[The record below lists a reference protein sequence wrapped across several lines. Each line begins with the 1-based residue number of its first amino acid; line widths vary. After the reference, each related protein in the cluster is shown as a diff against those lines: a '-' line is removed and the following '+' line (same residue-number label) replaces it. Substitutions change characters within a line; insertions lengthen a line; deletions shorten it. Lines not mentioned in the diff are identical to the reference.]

1 MAYLKWLFR
10 GLCVLLSL
18 CATIWPI
25 YLFNLN
31 EDALEVEL
39 KDLHSSKDTI
49 YPGIRLCFARTALNQ
64 YEKPSRNMLSTKSPL
79 QDDQSP
85 ARLRIDHYIRNI
97 VIIHANKTRPQ
108 FTRAGMKF
116 QQFRLIQRKGNFT
129 HIVLRRFQS
138 YECLDIG
145 IPFKENVGIQSV
157 SVNIKKD
164 IFKKDAVPTRNE
176 IMSGTSRLT
185 IGMSSNGNSFRLP
198 NQNAGDLMFNNH
210 LKDNCSSLVFDV
222 KGMEIFNRRKT
233 PSFSCIGY
241 DSRGMFKFATRS
253 IKKLGCMP
261 ASLEMPV
268 NLPGCQG
275 NKTKVAVNKLLAA
288 LQQFS
293 AYPCRSIRDLKIEY
307 SFDDLKN
314 TCEIPNETLQITARF
329 DKFLFK
335 EIKVVR
341 AYTIGNLV
349 SSIAVIISIFY
360 GVSFIDIADVSEKAS
375 KARKSIKRTFSKRQ
389 SKRRKSL
396 ILIDQAL
403 DKLRTEVKELNGKFE
418 NTKGD
423 IALTNNQILD
433 TIRNEG
439 REKIERLCDEIGEL
453 NAKFEN
459 AKDAIALTNN
469 ESLDTVRNEGR
480 ERIEGLRNEIG
491 RLNGKL
497 ENETDAIAL
506 TNNQTL
512 DTIRNEGRERIE
524 GLRNEIGKLNGK
536 LEIATDAIAL
546 TNNQTLDAIR
556 NEGREQTEGLRDEI
570 GELNGKLEKS
580 TDAIA
585 LTNNQT
591 LDTIR
596 NEEKE
601 RIEGLRHEIGEL
613 NGKLE
618 NATAA
623 MALTNSQTLDTIR
636 NEGRERIDGLRNEL
650 GELNEKFLNAKTTFL

>member
-1 MAYLKWLFR
+1 MTYLKCLFR
-10 GLCVLLSL
+10 GLCVLLSI
-18 CATIWPI
+18 CATVWPI
-25 YLFNLN
+25 HRFNLN
-31 EDALEVEL
+31 KNALEIEL
-39 KDLHSSKDTI
+39 KDLHSSKDTV
-49 YPGIRLCFARTALNQ
+49 YPGIRLCFAHTILHGYAT
-64 YEKPSRNMLSTKSPL
+64 PSRSTLTTKNPMQDSP
-79 QDDQSP
+79 DP
-85 ARLRIDHYIRNI
+85 AKFQIDHYIRKI

-341 AYTIGNLV
+341 AYTIGSLV
-349 SSIAVIISIFY
+349 SSIGVIVGIFY
-360 GVSFIDIADVSEKAS
+360 GVSLIDVPEMV
-375 KARKSIKRTFSKRQ
+375 RKSRNKIDKIRASFNKTIP
-389 SKRRKSL
+389 KRRKS
-396 ILIDQAL
+396 QAL
-403 DKLRTEVKELNGKFE
+403 VYQALGALRVEVEELNGRLKNVKRTLRHEVGELNGKVE
-418 NTKGD
+418 NLKHD
-423 IALTNNQILD
+423 IDLTNNQ
-433 TIRNEG
+433 N
-439 REKIERLCDEIGEL
+439 
-453 NAKFEN
+453 
-459 AKDAIALTNN
+459 
-469 ESLDTVRNEGR
+469 
-480 ERIEGLRNEIG
+480 
-491 RLNGKL
+491 
-497 ENETDAIAL
+497 
-506 TNNQTL
+506 
-512 DTIRNEGRERIE
+512 
-524 GLRNEIGKLNGK
+524 
-536 LEIATDAIAL
+536 
-546 TNNQTLDAIR
+546 LDAIR
-556 NEGREQTEGLRDEI
+556 NEGREQ
-570 GELNGKLEKS
+570 
-580 TDAIA
+580 
-585 LTNNQT
+585 
-591 LDTIR
+591 
-596 NEEKE
+596 
-601 RIEGLRHEIGEL
+601 IEGLRKAL
-613 NGKLE
+613 GKLNRKFQ
-618 NATAA
+618 NAKKDIFLVNNKG
-623 MALTNSQTLDTIR
+623 MDTIR
-636 NEGRERIDGLRNEL
+636 HVEQEPNEELQNARKDITLIRNTVVSRI
-650 GELNEKFLNAKTTFL
+650 